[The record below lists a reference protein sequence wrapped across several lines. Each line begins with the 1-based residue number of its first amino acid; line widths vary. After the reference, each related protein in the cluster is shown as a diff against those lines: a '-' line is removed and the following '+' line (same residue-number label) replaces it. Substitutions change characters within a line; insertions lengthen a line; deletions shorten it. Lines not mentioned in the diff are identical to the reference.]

1 MKKHNK
7 TAVVIIAVLALLAT
21 SFTAFAYTVSS
32 PAEILAGLTGKS
44 VEEVT
49 DERYE
54 TGLTYGQMA
63 YDEGLW
69 EEYNEKMLEDKKAYL
84 DEKVKDGTITQE
96 QADDIYENMQLRQQ
110 NCAANGTGGGFGGGM
125 MGLGYGGGRGCGGG
139 GRGFGGGTNWQ

>member
-1 MKKHNK
+1 MRKNRKA
-7 TAVVIIAVLALLAT
+7 TVVILVVLALLAT

-54 TGLTYGQMA
+54 TGLSYGQMA

-69 EEYNEKMLEDKKAYL
+69 EEYNDKMLESKKAYL

-96 QADDIYENMQLRQQ
+96 QADDIYENMLLRQEY
-110 NCAANGTGGGFGGGM
+110 CAANGTGGGFGGCGGGM
-125 MGLGYGGGRGCGGG
+125 MGFGGGRGCGGG
-139 GRGFGGGTNWQ
+139 FGGGRNWQ

>member
-1 MKKHNK
+1 MKKHRK
-7 TAVVIIAVLALLAT
+7 ATVVILVVLALLAT

-69 EEYNEKMLEDKKAYL
+69 EEYNEKMLESKKAYL

-96 QADDIYENMQLRQQ
+96 QADEIYENMLLRQE
-110 NCAANGTGGGFGGGM
+110 NCAANGTGGGCGGGM
-125 MGLGYGGGRGCGGG
+125 MGFGGGGRGCGG
-139 GRGFGGGTNWQ
+139 FGGGNFGGGRNWQ

>member
-1 MKKHNK
+1 MKKHK
-7 TAVVIIAVLALLAT
+7 KSAVVVLVVLALLAT

-69 EEYNEKMLEDKKAYL
+69 EEYNEKILESKKAYL

-96 QADDIYENMQLRQQ
+96 QADDIYENMLLRQEY
-110 NCAANGTGGGFGGGM
+110 CAANGTGGGGGM
-125 MGLGYGGGRGCGGG
+125 MGLGYGSGRGCGGG
-139 GRGFGGGTNWQ
+139 GRGFNSGRNWQ

>member
-32 PAEILAGLTGKS
+32 PAEILAGLNGKS
-44 VEEVT
+44 VEDVT

-63 YDEGLW
+63 YDQGLW
-69 EEYNEKMLEDKKAYL
+69 EEYNEKMLESKKAYL

-96 QADDIYENMQLRQQ
+96 QADEIYENMLLRQE
-110 NCAANGTGGGFGGGM
+110 NCAANGTGGGFGGCGGGGM
-125 MGLGYGGGRGCGGG
+125 MGFGGGGRGCGGG
-139 GRGFGGGTNWQ
+139 FGGGRNWQ

>member
-1 MKKHNK
+1 MKKHK
-7 TAVVIIAVLALLAT
+7 KSAVVVLVVLALLAT

-63 YDEGLW
+63 YDQGLW

-96 QADDIYENMQLRQQ
+96 QADAIYGNMLLRQED
-110 NCAANGTGGGFGGGM
+110 CTANGFGGGCGGGM
-125 MGLGYGGGRGCGGG
+125 MGLGYGSGRGCGGG
-139 GRGFGGGTNWQ
+139 GRGFGGARNWQ

>member
-1 MKKHNK
+1 MKKHK
-7 TAVVIIAVLALLAT
+7 KATVMILVVLALLAT

-44 VEEVT
+44 VDEVT

-63 YDEGLW
+63 YDQGLW
-69 EEYNEKMLEDKKAYL
+69 EEYNEKILEDKKAYL

-96 QADDIYENMQLRQQ
+96 QADDIYENMQLRQE
-110 NCAANGTGGGFGGGM
+110 NCAINGFGGGCGGGGM
-125 MGLGYGGGRGCGGG
+125 MGFGYGGGRGCGGG
-139 GRGFGGGTNWQ
+139 GRNWQ

>member
-21 SFTAFAYTVSS
+21 SFTAFAYTASS

-44 VEEVT
+44 VDEVT

-54 TGLTYGQMA
+54 TGLTYGQIA

-69 EEYNEKMLEDKKAYL
+69 EEYNEKMLESKKAYL

-96 QADDIYENMQLRQQ
+96 QADTIYENMQLRQQ
-110 NCAANGTGGGFGGGM
+110 NCAANGTGGGM
-125 MGLGYGGGRGCGGG
+125 MGSGFGGGRGCGGG
-139 GRGFGGGTNWQ
+139 MMGSGFGGGRNWQ